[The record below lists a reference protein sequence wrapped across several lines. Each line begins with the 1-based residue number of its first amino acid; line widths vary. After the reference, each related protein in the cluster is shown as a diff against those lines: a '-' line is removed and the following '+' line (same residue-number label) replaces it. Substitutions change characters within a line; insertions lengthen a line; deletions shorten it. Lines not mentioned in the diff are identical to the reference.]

1 MVPNP
6 PASET
11 KCSKQGSALEL
22 SQNLGAE
29 AGQLP
34 QVQVLGLA
42 PASTEGKQEKER
54 RERKREK
61 TGKKGKEREDKGER
75 DREGEDR
82 GDERERTKHTLLFSS
97 KLWSKC
103 SDFFQVFLPHTQS
116 TLTFGNDTKLAS
128 RQRFP

>member
-1 MVPNP
+1 MAPNP

-22 SQNLGAE
+22 SQHLGAE

-75 DREGEDR
+75 DREGEDGR
-82 GDERERTKHTLLFSS
+82 REGKNKTHTSI
-97 KLWSKC
+97 
-103 SDFFQVFLPHTQS
+103 FF
-116 TLTFGNDTKLAS
+116 
-128 RQRFP
+128 